1 MGNKSTRRMSQI
13 LVFTAMYSLT
23 SYAVIIASHNQQLCS
38 LENLHLPGDWD
49 INIRLLSLW
58 LCLDRFLNPL
68 FNFISHWKNR
78 DWCVLT
84 DWATERPTDWL
95 TDWQTDGL
103 TGWLIDW
110 RLVGGWS
117 DGRTVG
123 PANRRTVGRSD
134 GRTVGRSVGS
144 HGQSNDQSTVCQL
157 INRLITKEKIQTV
170 RFFIFPY
177 FCTNVELIGTPT
189 LSSVVLAKDI
199 LFSFTLY
206 AYLDSHKTQPWDKCP
221 YSRKL
226 GEYGQIWQLLGLL
239 ADLSWLLTCHCFQ
252 QKPVENPS

>member
-1 MGNKSTRRMSQI
+1 MQLSSH
-13 LVFTAMYSLT
+13 LT
-23 SYAVIIASHNQQLCS
+23 INSYAHLRIFTFPEIETSTQGYLVYDYALIDSLIRCLTLFLIERIAI
-38 LENLHLPGDWD
+38 G
-49 INIRLLSLW
+49 
-58 LCLDRFLNPL
+58 
-68 FNFISHWKNR
+68 
-78 DWCVLT
+78 VY
-84 DWATERPTDWL
+84 WL
-95 TDWQTDGL
+95 TGRPNDQL
-103 TGWLIDW
+103 IGWLTDW

-123 PANRRTVGRSD
+123 PANRRTVGRS
-134 GRTVGRSVGS
+134 VGS

-157 INRLITKEKIQTV
+157 INWLITKEKIQTA

-221 YSRKL
+221 NSRKL

>member
-123 PANRRTVGRSD
+123 PANRRTVGRS
-134 GRTVGRSVGS
+134 VGS

-157 INRLITKEKIQTV
+157 INWLITKEKIQTV

-221 YSRKL
+221 HSRKL

>member
-1 MGNKSTRRMSQI
+1 MLTWESSPSRRLRHQHKAI
-13 LVFTAMYSLT
+13 NFYD
-23 SYAVIIASHNQQLCS
+23 YALIDS
-38 LENLHLPGDWD
+38 
-49 INIRLLSLW
+49 
-58 LCLDRFLNPL
+58 L
-68 FNFISHWKNR
+68 FNFISHWNNR

-123 PANRRTVGRSD
+123 PANRRTVGRS
-134 GRTVGRSVGS
+134 VGS

-177 FCTNVELIGTPT
+177 FCTNVELIATPT

-199 LFSFTLY
+199 LFSFTLN

-221 YSRKL
+221 RARKL

>member
-38 LENLHLPGDWD
+38 LENLHLHGDWD

-110 RLVGGWS
+110 RLGV
-117 DGRTVG
+117 GRTVEQSD
-123 PANRRTVGRSD
+123 PRIVGRSD
-134 GRTVGRSVGS
+134 GRSDHMVNRM
-144 HGQSNDQSTVCQL
+144 
-157 INRLITKEKIQTV
+157 INRLSA
-170 RFFIFPY
+170 
-177 FCTNVELIGTPT
+177 N
-189 LSSVVLAKDI
+189 
-199 LFSFTLY
+199 
-206 AYLDSHKTQPWDKCP
+206 
-221 YSRKL
+221 
-226 GEYGQIWQLLGLL
+226 
-239 ADLSWLLTCHCFQ
+239 
-252 QKPVENPS
+252 

>member
-1 MGNKSTRRMSQI
+1 MGNKSTRCMLQI

-49 INIRLLSLW
+49 INTRLLSLW

-95 TDWQTDGL
+95 TDW
-103 TGWLIDW
+103 

-123 PANRRTVGRSD
+123 PANRRTVGRS
-134 GRTVGRSVGS
+134 VGS
-144 HGQSNDQSTVCQL
+144 HGQWNDQSTICQL
-157 INRLITKEKIQTV
+157 INWLITKEKIQTV

-189 LSSVVLAKDI
+189 LSSVVLIKDI
-199 LFSFTLY
+199 
-206 AYLDSHKTQPWDKCP
+206 YLVCLPGQP
-221 YSRKL
+221 
-226 GEYGQIWQLLGLL
+226 
-239 ADLSWLLTCHCFQ
+239 
-252 QKPVENPS
+252 

>member
-38 LENLHLPGDWD
+38 RDWD
-49 INIRLLSLW
+49 INIKLLSLW

-134 GRTVGRSVGS
+134 GRTVGRITWSIEWS
-144 HGQSNDQSTVCQL
+144 IDCL
-157 INRLITKEKIQTV
+157 PIN
-170 RFFIFPY
+170 
-177 FCTNVELIGTPT
+177 
-189 LSSVVLAKDI
+189 
-199 LFSFTLY
+199 
-206 AYLDSHKTQPWDKCP
+206 
-221 YSRKL
+221 
-226 GEYGQIWQLLGLL
+226 
-239 ADLSWLLTCHCFQ
+239 
-252 QKPVENPS
+252 

>member
-49 INIRLLSLW
+49 INTRLLSLW

-95 TDWQTDGL
+95 TDWL
-103 TGWLIDW
+103 
-110 RLVGGWS
+110 
-117 DGRTVG
+117 TVG
-123 PANRRTVGRSD
+123 WGFVGRSNSRTRESSD

-144 HGQSNDQSTVCQL
+144 HGQSNDRSTVCQL
-157 INRLITKEKIQTV
+157 INWLITKEKIQTA

-189 LSSVVLAKDI
+189 LSSVVLAQDI

-221 YSRKL
+221 HSRKL